1 MKRTAKFFAMLIVAA
16 LLLAGAVPAFAYNG
30 EVVYD
35 GNAKEFVFAPGS
47 EYSPT
52 DLFPD
57 LKDVMPGDSLTQ
69 KITVR
74 NTADKKV
81 DVKIYM
87 RSLGA
92 QEGTEDFLSQLS
104 MKVIESSDKTLFDA
118 PADQTDG
125 LTDWVLLG
133 TLHSGGQTDL
143 TVQLDVPVTIGNEFK
158 GAIGYIDWE
167 FKVEEIPVEEPNTG
181 DEGLPVWPFI
191 AGGAALVLIAILLV
205 VFKRKK

>member
-1 MKRTAKFFAMLIVAA
+1 MKRTARFFAFLIAA
-16 LLLAGAVPAFAYNG
+16 AILFAGAVPVFAYNG

-35 GNAKEFVFAPGS
+35 GNARDFVFAPGS

-92 QEGTEDFLSQLS
+92 QEGTDEFLSQLS
-104 MKVIESSDKTLFDA
+104 MKVIESSDKLLFDA

-133 TLHSGGQTDL
+133 TVLAAVAYAPLLFAT
-143 TVQLDVPVTIGNEFK
+143 LD
-158 GAIGYIDWE
+158 WL
-167 FKVEEIPVEEPNTG
+167 
-181 DEGLPVWPFI
+181 LPAKAP
-191 AGGAALVLIAILLV
+191 AAPT
-205 VFKRKK
+205 K

>member
-1 MKRTAKFFAMLIVAA
+1 MKRTARFFAFLIAA
-16 LLLAGAVPAFAYNG
+16 AILLAGAVPAFAYNG

-35 GNAKEFVFAPGS
+35 GNARDFIFAPGS

-92 QEGTEDFLSQLS
+92 QEGTEDFLSKLS
-104 MKVIESSDKTLFDA
+104 MKVIETSDKLLFDA

-125 LTDWVLLG
+125 LTEWVLLG
-133 TLHSGGQTDL
+133 TLSSGGEVDL
-143 TVQLDVPVTIGNEFK
+143 TVQLDVPVTIGNEYRS
-158 GAIGYIDWE
+158 AIGYIDWE
-167 FKVEEIPVEEPNTG
+167 FKVEEIPVEEPYTG
-181 DEGLPVWPFI
+181 DEGMPIWPFI
-191 AGGAALVLIAILLV
+191 AGGAAIILIAILLV